1 MPPRELLDT
10 LPVYLEELAASLEAA
25 STGEPLPAT
34 QQVAATHGQTRLQI
48 GFAPHEVVREYALL
62 RNAILK
68 VADEQ
73 GYSPPPAEL
82 IALDSCLFASIAAS
96 IAAYVRE
103 HDAVLQR
110 QANEHLAFLAHE
122 LRTPLSAART
132 GIELLRRERAGDE
145 RLEHVSAVVS
155 RNLSRLTDRLDNA
168 LTELRLR
175 TPRAA
180 HLETLRAD
188 ELLRELI
195 ADAEA
200 SRALEDAGISSFA
213 ALPAAAAGRTARS
226 PLDEGHQIRPG
237 DGGGDL
243 YDPAATTAAAA
254 TGTAC

>member
-10 LPVYLEELAASLEAA
+10 LPVSLEEPAASLEAA
-25 STGEPLPAT
+25 STGEPLPAP

-110 QANEHLAFLAHE
+110 QANEHLAFLAHQ

-132 GIELLRRERAGDE
+132 RLQLLPRERAGDE
-145 RLEHVSAVVS
+145 RPPTGAPGG
-155 RNLSRLTDRLDNA
+155 A
-168 LTELRLR
+168 
-175 TPRAA
+175 RA
-180 HLETLRAD
+180 
-188 ELLRELI
+188 
-195 ADAEA
+195 
-200 SRALEDAGISSFA
+200 
-213 ALPAAAAGRTARS
+213 P
-226 PLDEGHQIRPG
+226 P
-237 DGGGDL
+237 
-243 YDPAATTAAAA
+243 
-254 TGTAC
+254 